1 MKLKN
6 LATKAV
12 RAGAPSPRVGGAVV
26 TPIFQSA
33 MFEFSGEQSY
43 HDLKYLRL
51 NNTPTQVAL
60 HGKLAALENAE
71 AAVATSSGMAAI
83 STTLLTVLAPGDHL
97 LAQNC
102 LYGGTHDLLT
112 TELRQLGIATG
123 FIDADDPASWAGALR
138 PNTRAIYVE
147 TLSNPLLQMPD
158 LGEVTRFAASHG
170 LVSLV
175 DNTFATPVNYRPL
188 EHGFDLVLHSC
199 TKYMNGH
206 SDIVAGA
213 VMGSQAWIDRITHRL
228 NHLGG
233 SLDPHACFLLD
244 RGLKTLVLRV
254 RHQCAGALEIARR
267 LEQHPL
273 VVRVNYPGLE
283 THPQHSRARQLFEG
297 FSGMLSFELEG
308 GAAVADRFMS
318 LTTLPIVAPS
328 LGGPETLLTRPAV
341 TSHAGMQPHDRLAL
355 GITDGLIRMS
365 VGLEECEDIVED
377 LEQALGAMQSKGAT
391 ISVRP
396 L

>member
-12 RAGAPSPRVGGAVV
+12 RAGAPSPRMAGAVV

-33 MFEFSGEQSY
+33 MFEFSGERSY
-43 HDLKYLRL
+43 HELKYLRL

-60 HGKLAALENAE
+60 HGKLAALESAE

-83 STTLLTVLAPGDHL
+83 STTLLTVLAPGEHL
-97 LAQNC
+97 LAQSC

-112 TELRQLGIATG
+112 TELRQLGIETD
-123 FIDADDPASWAGALR
+123 FIDADNPASWAAALR

-147 TLSNPLLQMPD
+147 TMSNPLLQVPD
-158 LGEVTRFAASHG
+158 LEEVTRFAASHG
-170 LVSLV
+170 LVSLI

-188 EHGFDLVLHSC
+188 ERGFDLVLHSC

-254 RHQCAGALEIARR
+254 RHQCASALEISRR
-267 LEQHPL
+267 LEQHPTVL
-273 VVRVNYPGLE
+273 KVNYPGLPA
-283 THPQHSRARQLFEG
+283 HPQHARARRLFEG

-308 GAAVADRFMS
+308 GAPAADRFMA

-328 LGGPETLLTRPAV
+328 LGGPETLLTRPTV
-341 TSHAGMQPHDRLAL
+341 TSHAGMQPRDRLAL

-365 VGLEECEDIVED
+365 VGLEACEDIVED
-377 LEQALGAMQSKGAT
+377 LEQALEAVSRESAMRT
-391 ISVRP
+391 
-396 L
+396 

>member
-1 MKLKN
+1 M
-6 LATKAV
+6 A
-12 RAGAPSPRVGGAVV
+12 GAVV

-33 MFEFSGEQSY
+33 MFEFSGERSY
-43 HDLKYLRL
+43 HELKYLRL

-60 HGKLAALENAE
+60 HGKLAALESAE

-83 STTLLTVLAPGDHL
+83 STTLLTVLAPGERL
-97 LAQNC
+97 LAQSC

-112 TELRQLGIATG
+112 TELQQLGIETD
-123 FIDADDPASWAGALR
+123 FIDADNPASWAAALR
-138 PNTRAIYVE
+138 PSTRAIYVE
-147 TLSNPLLQMPD
+147 TMSNPLLQVPD
-158 LGEVTRFAASHG
+158 LEEVTRFAASHG
-170 LVSLV
+170 LVSLI

-188 EHGFDLVLHSC
+188 ERGFDLVLHSC

-254 RHQCAGALEIARR
+254 RHQCASALEISRR
-267 LEQHPL
+267 LEQHAA
-273 VVRVNYPGLE
+273 VIKVNYPGLPA
-283 THPQHSRARQLFEG
+283 HPQHTRSRRLFEG
-297 FSGMLSFELEG
+297 FSGMLSFELDG
-308 GAAVADRFMS
+308 GAAAADRFMT

-328 LGGPETLLTRPAV
+328 LGGPETLLTRPSV
-341 TSHAGMQPHDRLAL
+341 TSHAGMQPRDRLAL

-365 VGLEECEDIVED
+365 VGLEACEDIVED
-377 LEQALGAMQSKGAT
+377 LEQALEAESRESAMRT
-391 ISVRP
+391 
-396 L
+396 